1 VSVIRRIVSFRS
13 IKCPYLLIERVGQ
26 SVALASLM
34 RLPVILPVA
43 LLLALT
49 GIANAQPGM
58 APPGQTAPYQQQ
70 QYAQPYVQYPQQL
83 PTRTVS
89 YGTHVFLTDLA
100 SWAVLGASADSELG
114 EVAVAG
120 MFLGGP
126 IVHLAH
132 GNNSGAVYSLLART
146 GLPFGGAL
154 LFSSGC
160 DDDYDCFG
168 GIIAGAMLG
177 YAGALAID
185 WFHLAKKTE
194 VVAMP
199 TGWASLR
206 PSLSVT
212 RNGGQAGLGMSF

>member
-1 VSVIRRIVSFRS
+1 MG
-13 IKCPYLLIERVGQ
+13 P
-26 SVALASLM
+26 M
-34 RLPVILPVA
+34 RLQLVSSIA
-43 LLLALT
+43 LVLALT
-49 GIANAQPGM
+49 TVADAQPGM
-58 APPGQTAPYQQQ
+58 TPPGQATPYQPQP
-70 QYAQPYVQYPQQL
+70 YAQPYVQYPQAP

-89 YGTHVFLTDLA
+89 YGTHVFLADLA
-100 SWAVLGASADSELG
+100 SWAVLGAGAESDIGAIG
-114 EVAVAG
+114 AAG
-120 MFLGGP
+120 VFLGGP
-126 IVHLAH
+126 IVHIAH
-132 GNNSGAVYSLLART
+132 GNNSGAIYSLLART

-168 GIIAGAMLG
+168 GVIAGAMLG

-206 PSLSVT
+206 PSLNVT
-212 RNGGQAGLGMSF
+212 RNGAQAGLGMSF